1 MGKAMASGLAVWR
14 VERRGGYAQW
24 SAPVVLQAHL
34 DTPVAGGLLSEGNL
48 RVEGWA
54 FWRDGDGEVKPA
66 QLELHSQGERLN
78 CPAIPV
84 ERHDVIAAHGLEA
97 TTPALGFRFLL
108 EGPCPSA
115 ELQVLVRVEAGLCT
129 LARVQVKATDTDVQ
143 QGLDDALQA
152 AEQSEGPAGL
162 GWPWLLEELGQGR
175 LWDGSAVGKPEELQE
190 ALTRDLRLMWPVL
203 SPAGDASAAA
213 HTAGALLTLLAHRY
227 GLTLLEVV
235 ITAINRQWLAPRQL
249 ELTQHGLQRTFR
261 FWSQQEK
268 QQAMAITTE
277 ALQRWQAAGIPCF
290 HTFGTLLGLVREGD
304 LLAHDDDIDAV
315 AVVPVAAGETPE
327 QAVAALE
334 QRLHALGHQT
344 AGTYRFHRHV
354 EHRGFWFDLSVATA
368 CGEEVT
374 FWGTKIWTTTQRQV
388 LPVQITTVAGLM
400 GVLPKDAE
408 HVVEGIYGG
417 GWRTPRPLHY
427 AGIHRALGSGSHE
440 AAQLRAV
447 EAQHT

>member
-1 MGKAMASGLAVWR
+1 MDKAMARGLAVWR
-14 VERRGGYAQW
+14 VKRRGGYAQW

-34 DTPVAGGLLSEGNL
+34 DTPVAGGLLAEGNL

-54 FWRDGDGEVKPA
+54 FWINGDGEVKPA

-84 ERHDVIAAHGLEA
+84 ERHDVITAHGLEA

-108 EGPCPSA
+108 EGPCPTA
-115 ELQVLVRVEAGLCT
+115 ELQVLVRVDEGTCT
-129 LARVQVKATDTDVQ
+129 LARLQLQAAASDLL
-143 QGLDDALQA
+143 QGLDAALQA
-152 AEQSEGPAGL
+152 AEQTEGPAGL
-162 GWPWLLEELGQGR
+162 GWPWLLEELGEGR
-175 LWDGSAVGKPEELQE
+175 LWDGSEGEEPKELQE
-190 ALTRDLRLMWPVL
+190 ALTRDLRLMRPVL
-203 SPAGDASAAA
+203 SPSGDASAAA
-213 HTAGALLTLLAHRY
+213 HTAGALLALLAHRY
-227 GLTLLEVV
+227 GLTLLEVL
-235 ITAINRQWLAPRQL
+235 ITRINQHWLAPRQL

-261 FWSQQEK
+261 FWSRQEK

-315 AVVPVAAGETPE
+315 AVVPVAASETPE

-334 QRLHALGHQT
+334 QRLNALGHQT

-354 EHRGFWFDLSVATA
+354 EHCGFWFDLFVATVRA
-368 CGEEVT
+368 EEVT
-374 FWGTKIWTTTQRQV
+374 FWGTKIWTTTQKQV
-388 LPVQITTVAGLM
+388 LPVQIADVEGLM
-400 GVLPKDAE
+400 CVLPREAE
-408 HVVEGIYGG
+408 HVVEGIYGR

-427 AGIHRALGSGSHE
+427 AGIQRALGSGSHD
-440 AAQLRAV
+440 AAQIRAV